1 MGEREMKLFGLA
13 LLLGLAACAPQGASD
28 AAQQEATVAPP
39 ATVAPTATVA
49 PEAAVPPVATAAGAT
64 QPGVNETVH
73 GEPVEPQPQP
83 ASPEPVDLTTPVHGE
98 PVEPQ
103 PQLPDAQLPKTP
115 SEPQSAQRAP
125 EDLLTQD
132 GVHYGCKT
140 DADCE
145 VKNVGNCCGYFP
157 ACVNKESPTF
167 PEKVKADCA
176 TSGMS
181 SICGFQEISS
191 CQCLEGRCAGVAG
204 PAGGAL
210 Q

>member
-1 MGEREMKLFGLA
+1 MKLFGLA
-13 LLLGLAACAPQGASD
+13 LLLGLAACAPQGAPD
-28 AAQQEATVAPP
+28 AAQQEATDAAASSAP
-39 ATVAPTATVA
+39 AGRTVPR
-49 PEAAVPPVATAAGAT
+49 
-64 QPGVNETVH
+64 
-73 GEPVEPQPQP
+73 EPVEPQPQP
-83 ASPEPVDLTTPVHGE
+83 ASGEPVDLAAPVRGE

-103 PQLPDAQLPKTP
+103 PPAPDAALPKQP
-115 SEPQSAQRAP
+115 APEPQPAQRVP

-157 ACVNKESPTF
+157 ACVNKDSPTF
-167 PEKVKADCA
+167 PEKVKAGCA
-176 TSGMS
+176 ASGMQ

-191 CQCLEGRCAGVAG
+191 CQCIEGRCAGVAG
-204 PAGGAL
+204 PASGAL